1 MVSRITN
8 LSSSRLINSLILKS
22 QDRINEQQLKLTT
35 QQKSQDYL
43 GIGDDSSRLVT
54 VESSVRRINQ
64 FIKDNTFIDMRIESM
79 LNSMDALG
87 DILSEVRAL
96 VREVLDDGNVPEGMD
111 KNEIA
116 QLNMDQIAGFLNL
129 KMNGRFLFAG
139 TKTDAKPVVLTPTD
153 LATAPTFNADGIT
166 TTAEPSFFYKGDDNQ
181 VKARIDEGLTLE
193 YGVRAN
199 DAGFEKLIRAIRLV
213 KSTNLTDAN
222 VIGKFQH
229 ALDLLNQSEDQIA
242 AVELKTGIRFQQ
254 LDTTN
259 RNLADTK
266 NILDGVVDEIERAD
280 TFEAVAVL
288 NQVQTQLEASYT
300 TAVRVSSLS
309 LTKFLQR

>member
-1 MVSRITN
+1 MVSRVTN

-22 QDRINEQQLKLTT
+22 QDQIKEQQLKLTT

-43 GIGDDSSRLVT
+43 GIGDDSSRLLT
-54 VESSVRRINQ
+54 VESSVRRIDQ
-64 FIKDNTFIDMRIESM
+64 FVKDNTFVDMRIETM

-87 DILSEVRAL
+87 DIVRDVRSL
-96 VREVLDDGNVPEGMD
+96 VRDVLDDGNLPEGMD

-116 QLNMDQIAGFLNL
+116 QLNMDQAAGFLNV

-139 TKTDAKPVVLTPTD
+139 TKTDTKPVILSPTE
-153 LATAPTFNADGIT
+153 LASAPTFNADNT
-166 TTAEPSFFYKGDDNQ
+166 TTTEPSFYYKGDDNQ
-181 VKARIDEGLTLE
+181 VKARIDEGVTLE
-193 YGVRAN
+193 YGVKAN
-199 DAGFEKLIRAIRLV
+199 DEGFEKLIRAIRLV

-222 VIGKFQH
+222 VIAKFQH
-229 ALDLLNQSEDQIA
+229 ALDLLNQAEDKIA
-242 AVELKTGIRFQQ
+242 ATELKTGIRFAQ

-259 RNLADTK
+259 KNLNDTK
-266 NILDGVVDEIERAD
+266 SILEGVVDEIERAD

-288 NQVQTQLEASYT
+288 NQVQSQLEASYT

>member
-1 MVSRITN
+1 MVSRVTN

-22 QDRINEQQLKLTT
+22 QDQIKEQQLKLTT

-43 GIGDDSSRLVT
+43 GIGDDSSRLLT
-54 VESSVRRINQ
+54 VESSVRRIDQ
-64 FIKDNTFIDMRIESM
+64 FVKDNTFVDMRIETM

-87 DILSEVRAL
+87 DIVRDVRSL
-96 VREVLDDGNVPEGMD
+96 VRDVLDDGNLPEGMD

-116 QLNMDQIAGFLNL
+116 QLNMDTVASFLNV

-139 TKTDAKPVVLTPTD
+139 TKTDTKPVIVSPTD
-153 LATAPTFNADGIT
+153 LASAPTFNADNT
-166 TTAEPSFFYKGDDNQ
+166 TTTEPSFYYKGDDNQ
-181 VKARIDEGLTLE
+181 VKARIDEGVTLE
-193 YGVRAN
+193 YGVKAN
-199 DAGFEKLIRAIRLV
+199 DEGFEKLIRAIRLV

-222 VIGKFQH
+222 VIAKFQH
-229 ALDLLNQSEDQIA
+229 ALDLLNQAEDKIA
-242 AVELKTGIRFQQ
+242 ATELKTGIRFAQ

-259 RNLADTK
+259 KNLNDTK
-266 NILDGVVDEIERAD
+266 SILEGVVDEIERAD

-288 NQVQTQLEASYT
+288 NQVQSQLEASYT

>member
-1 MVSRITN
+1 MVSRVTN

-22 QDRINEQQLKLTT
+22 QDRIKEQQLKLTT

-43 GIGDDSSRLVT
+43 GIGDDSSRLLT
-54 VESSVRRINQ
+54 VESSVRRIDQ
-64 FIKDNTFIDMRIESM
+64 FVKDNTFVDMRIETM

-87 DILSEVRAL
+87 DIVRDVRSL
-96 VREVLDDGNVPEGMD
+96 VRDVLDDGNLPDGMD
-111 KNEIA
+111 KDEIA
-116 QLNMDQIAGFLNL
+116 QLNMDLVAGFLNV

-139 TKTDAKPVVLTPTD
+139 TKTDTKPVILSPTE
-153 LATAPTFNADGIT
+153 LASAPTFNADNT
-166 TTAEPSFFYKGDDNQ
+166 TTTEPSFYYKGDDNQ
-181 VKARIDEGLTLE
+181 VKARIDEGVTLE
-193 YGVRAN
+193 YGVKAN
-199 DAGFEKLIRAIRLV
+199 DEGFEKLIRAIRLV

-222 VIGKFQH
+222 VIAKFQH
-229 ALDLLNQSEDQIA
+229 ALDLLNQAEDKIA
-242 AVELKTGIRFQQ
+242 ATELKTGIRFQQ

-259 RNLADTK
+259 KNLNDTK
-266 NILDGVVDEIERAD
+266 SILAGVVDEIERAD

-288 NQVQTQLEASYT
+288 NQVQSQLEASYT